1 MEKVGGQMAKRRTLI
16 YGFWDRVEEAL
27 NDKGMSKCELARRIG
42 YDRKTIYRHE
52 SITNSLA
59 IAKICVQL
67 NVSAD
72 WLLGITTQK
81 KPLNTSVR

>member
-1 MEKVGGQMAKRRTLI
+1 MAKRSALI
-16 YGFWDRVEEAL
+16 YGFWDRFEEAL
-27 NDKGMSKCELARRIG
+27 NDKEMSKCELARRIG
-42 YDRKTIYRHE
+42 YDRRTLYRHE
-52 SITNSLA
+52 YIPNSLA

-81 KPLNTSVR
+81 KPLNTVR